1 MTNQCYGGI
10 IEKRWGFQGRRC
22 VWNDSYVNKD
32 DVPSTARS
40 LTQQSQH
47 FSTVKMA
54 LKAQV
59 GQKIMNEVIK
69 QKKKTPGVE
78 WRILVVDQLAMRMVS
93 ACCKMHDISAQGI
106 TLVEDINK
114 KREPLGTMEAIYLIT
129 PCNPSVQK
137 LIEDFSNPTRTTYKA
152 AHVYFT
158 EACPDDLFKELCH
171 SSVAKYIKTL
181 KEINIAFIPYEEQVF
196 SLDSR
201 ETFACMYNP
210 SFINLRNANME
221 RIAEQIATLCATL
234 GEYPSVR
241 YRSDFDRNVEL
252 AQMVQQKL
260 DAYKADEPTMG
271 EGPEKSR
278 SQLLILDR
286 GFDCVSPILHELTLQ
301 AMAYDLLE
309 IENDVYRYEATAG
322 QAEKEVLLD
331 ENDELWVDLRH
342 QHIAVVSQ
350 NVTKNLKKFTESK
363 RMPQGDKQSMR
374 DLSQMIKKMPQ
385 YQKEL
390 SKYAT
395 HLHLAEDCMK
405 RYQGNVDKLCKVE
418 QDLAMGTDA
427 EGERIK
433 DQMRNITPILLDQT
447 VNNLDKLRI
456 IALYVL
462 SKNGI
467 QDADLNRL
475 VHHAQISADDKQTI
489 VNIAQLGVNVVVEGP
504 RKKGYTVPRK
514 ERITEQT
521 YQMSRWTPVV
531 KDIMEDSI
539 EDKLDTKHFPFLAGR
554 TASTGYHA
562 PTSVRYG
569 QWHKDKGQQTLKNV
583 PRLIVFIVGGVCF
596 SEIRCAYEVTNAM
609 KNWEVI
615 IGSSHIITPKSFLSD
630 LSKLHV

>member
-1 MTNQCYGGI
+1 
-10 IEKRWGFQGRRC
+10 
-22 VWNDSYVNKD
+22 
-32 DVPSTARS
+32 
-40 LTQQSQH
+40 
-47 FSTVKMA
+47 MA

-69 QKKKTPGVE
+69 QKKTGTSGVQ

-114 KREPLGTMEAIYLIT
+114 KREPLPTMEAIYLIT

-137 LIEDFSNPTRTTYKA
+137 LIEDFSNPTRTTYKV

-158 EACPDDLFKELCH
+158 EVCPEELFNELCK
-171 SSVAKYIKTL
+171 SLAAKKIKTL
-181 KEINIAFIPYEEQVF
+181 KEINIAFLPYESQVF
-196 SLDSR
+196 SLDSS
-201 ETFACMYNP
+201 ETFACFYNP
-210 SFINLRNANME
+210 SFSNLRTANME

-252 AQMVQQKL
+252 AHMVQQKL

-271 EGPEKSR
+271 EGPEKAR

-286 GFDCVSPILHELTLQ
+286 GFDCVSPLLHELTLQ
-301 AMAYDLLE
+301 AMAYDLLD
-309 IENDVYRYEATAG
+309 IENDVYRFEASAG
-322 QAEKEVLLD
+322 VQKEVLLD
-331 ENDELWVDLRH
+331 ENDDLWVDLRH

-395 HLHLAEDCMK
+395 HLQLAEDCMK

-433 DQMRNITPILLDQT
+433 DQMKNITPILLDQT
-447 VNNLDKLRI
+447 VHHLDKLRI
-456 IALYVL
+456 IALYVI

-467 QDADLNRL
+467 SDENLNRL

-489 VNIAQLGVNVVVEGP
+489 VNMANLGLNIVVDSGN
-504 RKKGYTVPRK
+504 RKKLYTVQRK

-521 YQMSRWTPVV
+521 YQMSRWTPVM
-531 KDIMEDSI
+531 KDIMEDAI
-539 EDKLDTKHFPFLAGR
+539 EDKLDSKHFPFLAGR
-554 TASTGYHA
+554 AASSGYHA
-562 PTSVRYG
+562 PTSARYG
-569 QWHKDKGQQTLKNV
+569 HWHKDKGSQTIKNV
-583 PRLIVFIVGGVCF
+583 PRLIVFVVGGVCF
-596 SEIRCAYEVTNAM
+596 SEVRCAYEVTNAI

-615 IGSSHIITPKSFLSD
+615 IGSSHIITPKSFLED

>member
-1 MTNQCYGGI
+1 
-10 IEKRWGFQGRRC
+10 
-22 VWNDSYVNKD
+22 
-32 DVPSTARS
+32 
-40 LTQQSQH
+40 
-47 FSTVKMA
+47 MA

-59 GQKIMNEVIK
+59 GQKIMNEVIL
-69 QKKKTPGVE
+69 QKKTATCAAQ

-114 KREPLGTMEAIYLIT
+114 KREPLPTMEAIYMIT
-129 PCNPSVQK
+129 PCNSSVQK
-137 LIEDFSNPTRTTYKA
+137 LIEDFSNPTRTTYKV

-158 EACPDDLFKELCH
+158 EACPDELFKELCH
-171 SSVAKYIKTL
+171 SLVAKRIKTL

-201 ETFACMYNP
+201 ETFACFYNP
-210 SFINLRNANME
+210 SFSNMRTANME

-252 AQMVQQKL
+252 AHMVQQKL

-271 EGPEKSR
+271 EGPEKAR

-286 GFDCVSPILHELTLQ
+286 GFDCVSPLLHELTLQ
-301 AMAYDLLE
+301 AMAYDLLD
-309 IENDVYRYEATAG
+309 IDNDVYRFEASAG
-322 QAEKEVLLD
+322 VQKEVLLD
-331 ENDELWVDLRH
+331 ENDDLWVELRH

-395 HLHLAEDCMK
+395 HLQLAEDCMK
-405 RYQGNVDKLCKVE
+405 RYQEKVDKLCKVE

-433 DQMRNITPILLDQT
+433 DQMKNITPILLDQS
-447 VNNLDKLRI
+447 VHHLDKLRI
-456 IALYVL
+456 IALYVI

-467 QDADLNRL
+467 SEENLNRL
-475 VHHAQISADDKQTI
+475 VNHAQISADDKQTI
-489 VNIAQLGVNVVVEGP
+489 VNMANLSINIIVDGGNR
-504 RKKGYTVPRK
+504 RKLYTVPRK

-521 YQMSRWTPVV
+521 YQMSRWTPVM
-531 KDIMEDSI
+531 KDIMEDAI
-539 EDKLDTKHFPFLAGR
+539 EDKLDSKHFTFLAGR
-554 TASTGYHA
+554 AASSGYHA
-562 PTSVRYG
+562 PTSARYG
-569 QWHKDKGQQTLKNV
+569 HWHKDKGSQTIKNV
-583 PRLIVFIVGGVCF
+583 PRLIVFVVGGVCF
-596 SEIRCAYEVTNAM
+596 SEIRCAYEVTNAL

-615 IGSSHIITPKSFLSD
+615 IGSSHIITPKSFLDD

>member
-1 MTNQCYGGI
+1 
-10 IEKRWGFQGRRC
+10 
-22 VWNDSYVNKD
+22 
-32 DVPSTARS
+32 
-40 LTQQSQH
+40 
-47 FSTVKMA
+47 MA

-59 GQKIMNEVIK
+59 GQKIMNEIIK
-69 QKKKTPGVE
+69 QKKASDSGTP

-114 KREPLGTMEAIYLIT
+114 KREPLPTMEAIYLIT
-129 PCNPSVQK
+129 PCNNSVQK
-137 LIEDFSNPTRTTYKA
+137 LIEDFSNPTRTIYKV
-152 AHVYFT
+152 AHIYFT
-158 EACPDDLFKELCH
+158 EVCPDELFKELCR
-171 SSVAKYIKTL
+171 SVVAKRIKTL

-201 ETFACMYNP
+201 ETFACFYNA
-210 SFINLRNANME
+210 SFANLRTANME

-252 AQMVQQKL
+252 AHMVQQKL

-271 EGPEKSR
+271 EGPEKAR

-286 GFDCVSPILHELTLQ
+286 GFDCVSPLLHELTLQ
-301 AMAYDLLE
+301 AMAYDLLD
-309 IENDVYRYEATAG
+309 IENDVYRFEASAG
-322 QAEKEVLLD
+322 VQKEVLLD
-331 ENDELWVDLRH
+331 ENDDLWVELRH

-395 HLHLAEDCMK
+395 HLQLAEDCMK

-433 DQMRNITPILLDQT
+433 DQMKNITPILLDQT
-447 VNNLDKLRI
+447 VHHLDKLRI
-456 IALYVL
+456 ISLYVI
-462 SKNGI
+462 SKNGVT
-467 QDADLNRL
+467 DENLNRL
-475 VHHAQISADDKQTI
+475 VHHAQISVDDKQTI
-489 VNIAQLGVNVVVEGP
+489 VNMSNLGINIVVDGGN
-504 RKKGYTVPRK
+504 RKKLYTVPRK

-521 YQMSRWTPVV
+521 YQMSRWTPIM
-531 KDIMEDSI
+531 KDIMEDAI
-539 EDKLDTKHFPFLAGR
+539 EDKLDSKHFPFLAGR
-554 TASTGYHA
+554 AASSGYHA
-562 PTSVRYG
+562 PTSARYG
-569 QWHKDKGQQTLKNV
+569 HWHKDKGQQTIKNV
-583 PRLIVFIVGGVCF
+583 PRLIVFVVGGVCF
-596 SEIRCAYEVTNAM
+596 SEIRCAYEVTNAL

-615 IGSSHIITPKSFLSD
+615 IGSSHIITPKSFLDD

>member
-1 MTNQCYGGI
+1 
-10 IEKRWGFQGRRC
+10 
-22 VWNDSYVNKD
+22 
-32 DVPSTARS
+32 
-40 LTQQSQH
+40 
-47 FSTVKMA
+47 MA
-54 LKAQV
+54 LKTQV

-69 QKKKTPGVE
+69 QKKKAAGGVE

-114 KREPLGTMEAIYLIT
+114 KREPLPTMEAIYLIT
-129 PCNPSVQK
+129 PCNSSVQK
-137 LIEDFSNPTRTTYKA
+137 LIEDFSNPTRTTYKV

-158 EACPDDLFKELCH
+158 EACPDELFKALCH
-171 SSVAKYIKTL
+171 SLVAKHIKTL

-201 ETFACMYNP
+201 ETFACFYNP
-210 SFINLRNANME
+210 SLLNMRTANME

-271 EGPEKSR
+271 EGPEKAR

-286 GFDCVSPILHELTLQ
+286 GFDCVSPLLHELTLQ
-301 AMAYDLLE
+301 AMAYDLLD
-309 IENDVYRYEATAG
+309 IDNDVYRFEATAG
-322 QAEKEVLLD
+322 VEKEVLLD
-331 ENDELWVDLRH
+331 ENDDLWVELRH

-395 HLHLAEDCMK
+395 HLQLAEDCMK

-427 EGERIK
+427 EGERIR
-433 DQMRNITPILLDQT
+433 DYMRNITPILLDQN
-447 VNNLDKLRI
+447 VDHLDKLRI
-456 IALYVL
+456 IALYVI
-462 SKNGI
+462 SKNGMNEENF
-467 QDADLNRL
+467 NR
-475 VHHAQISADDKQTI
+475 VVNHAQISSDDKQTI
-489 VNIAQLGVNVVVEGP
+489 INMANLGINVVVDGN
-504 RKKGYTVPRK
+504 RKKIYTVQRK

-521 YQMSRWTPVV
+521 YQMSRWTPVI

-539 EDKLDTKHFPFLAGR
+539 EDKLDSKHFPFLAGR
-554 TASTGYHA
+554 AASSGYHA
-562 PTSVRYG
+562 PASVRYG
-569 QWHKDKGQQTLKNV
+569 HWHKDKGQQTIKNV

-596 SEIRCAYEVTNAM
+596 SEIRCAYEVTNAL

-615 IGSSHIITPKSFLSD
+615 IGSSHIITPKSFLND

>member
-1 MTNQCYGGI
+1 
-10 IEKRWGFQGRRC
+10 
-22 VWNDSYVNKD
+22 
-32 DVPSTARS
+32 
-40 LTQQSQH
+40 
-47 FSTVKMA
+47 MA

-69 QKKKTPGVE
+69 QKKKTAGGVE

-114 KREPLGTMEAIYLIT
+114 KREPLPTMEAIYLIT
-129 PCNPSVQK
+129 PCNSSVQK
-137 LIEDFSNPTRTTYKA
+137 LIEDFSNSTRMTYKV

-158 EACPDDLFKELCH
+158 EVCPEELFNELCK
-171 SSVAKYIKTL
+171 SLAAKKIKTL
-181 KEINIAFIPYEEQVF
+181 KEINIAFLPYESQVF

-201 ETFACMYNP
+201 ETFACFYNP
-210 SFINLRNANME
+210 SFLNLRTANME

-271 EGPEKSR
+271 EGPEKAR

-286 GFDCVSPILHELTLQ
+286 GFDCVSPLLHELTLQ
-301 AMAYDLLE
+301 AMAYDLLD
-309 IENDVYRYEATAG
+309 IDNDVYRFEASAG
-322 QAEKEVLLD
+322 VEKEVLLD
-331 ENDELWVDLRH
+331 ENDDLWVELRH

-395 HLHLAEDCMK
+395 HLQLAEDCMK

-433 DQMRNITPILLDQT
+433 DHMRNITPILLDQN
-447 VNNLDKLRI
+447 VDHLDKLRI
-456 IALYVL
+456 IALYVI

-467 QDADLNRL
+467 NDENLNRL
-475 VHHAQISADDKQTI
+475 INHAQISADDKQTI
-489 VNIAQLGVNVVVEGP
+489 VNMANLGINVVVDGN
-504 RKKGYTVPRK
+504 RKKLYTVQRK

-521 YQMSRWTPVV
+521 YQMSRWTPVI

-539 EDKLDTKHFPFLAGR
+539 EEKLESKHFPFLAGR
-554 TASTGYHA
+554 ASSSGYHPPA
-562 PTSVRYG
+562 SVRYG
-569 QWHKDKGQQTLKNV
+569 HWHKDKGQQTIKNV
-583 PRLIVFIVGGVCF
+583 PRLIVFIIGGVCF
-596 SEIRCAYEVTNAM
+596 SEIRCAYEVTNAL

-615 IGSSHIITPKSFLSD
+615 IGSSHIITPKSFLND

>member
-1 MTNQCYGGI
+1 
-10 IEKRWGFQGRRC
+10 
-22 VWNDSYVNKD
+22 
-32 DVPSTARS
+32 
-40 LTQQSQH
+40 
-47 FSTVKMA
+47 MA

-69 QKKKTPGVE
+69 QKNKKPAAGGANVE

-114 KREPLGTMEAIYLIT
+114 KREPLPSMEAIYLIT
-129 PCNPSVQK
+129 PCNGSVQK
-137 LIEDFSNPTRTTYKA
+137 LIDDFSNPSRTIYKA

-158 EACPDDLFKELCH
+158 EVCPEELFNELCK
-171 SSVAKYIKTL
+171 SLAARKIKTL
-181 KEINIAFIPYEEQVF
+181 KEINIAFLPYESQVF

-201 ETFACMYNP
+201 ETFQCFYSP
-210 SFINLRNANME
+210 SFINVRNANME
-221 RIAEQIATLCATL
+221 RSAEQIATLCATL

-252 AQMVQQKL
+252 AQMIQQKL

-286 GFDCVSPILHELTLQ
+286 GFDCVSPLLHELTLQ
-301 AMAYDLLE
+301 AMAYDLLD
-309 IENDVYRYEATAG
+309 IENDVYSYEASAG
-322 QAEKEVLLD
+322 QGEKEVLLD
-331 ENDELWVDLRH
+331 ENDELWVELRH

-433 DQMRNITPILLDQT
+433 DHMRNVTPILLDQT
-447 VNNLDKLRI
+447 IDGTDKLRT

-462 SKNGI
+462 NKAGI
-467 QDADLNRL
+467 TEENLNRL
-475 VHHAQISADDKQTI
+475 IHHAQISPDDKQTI
-489 VNIAQLGVNVVVEGP
+489 LNLANLGVNVDGKGRKQYVV
-504 RKKGYTVPRK
+504 TRK

-521 YQMSRWTPVV
+521 YQMSRWTPIV
-531 KDIMEDSI
+531 KDLMEDAI
-539 EDKLDTKHFPFLAGR
+539 EDRLDTKHFPFLAGR
-554 TASTGYHA
+554 AVSSGYHA
-562 PTSVRYG
+562 PTSARYG
-569 QWHKDKGQQTLKNV
+569 HWHKDKGQQTVKNV

-630 LSKLHV
+630 LSKIHI